1 MPLYDYRCLDCNDK
15 FEVLVK
21 NSLEE
26 VICPNCG
33 SKNVKNLYL
42 LLVLQLQAQS

>member
-33 SKNVKNLYL
+33 SKNVKKTYIFF
-42 LLVLQLQAQS
+42 